1 MSEPPW
7 FCWTFSAVI
16 EFLHHREGC
25 LSSASCWKFLPWLLS
40 VMDCDA
46 EVEEETNPFLSK
58 LPLVSAFCHGKAKA
72 SAGWYV
78 STLAASRR
86 ATFWKN
92 PRQAFSTSS
101 LVLTLRSC

>member
-7 FCWTFSAVI
+7 FCWTFSAVS
-16 EFLHHREGC
+16 EFLHQREGC
-25 LSSASCWKFLPWLLS
+25 LPLASCWKFLPWLLS

-58 LPLVSAFCHGKAKA
+58 LPVVRAFCHRKAEE

-78 STLAASRR
+78 STLAASRT
-86 ATFWKN
+86 ATSRKN
-92 PRQAFSTSS
+92 PRQALSTSS
-101 LVLTLRSC
+101 LALTLRSC